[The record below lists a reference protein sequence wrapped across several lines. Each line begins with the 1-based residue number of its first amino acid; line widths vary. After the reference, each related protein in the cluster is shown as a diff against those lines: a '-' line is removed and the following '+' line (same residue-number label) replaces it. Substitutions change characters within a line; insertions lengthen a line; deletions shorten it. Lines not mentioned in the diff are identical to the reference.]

1 MTTILA
7 ARRVDPPDAIMP
19 ATASAPRIN
28 ATGPDD
34 LPPADSVSPDDRRGE
49 RLTPAPEPRLKIRP
63 SVLIHSRMDSM
74 LSSTARIKHALHC
87 GFSSTPTL
95 NHTGELK
102 AAFWCRRICINPA

>member
-63 SVLIHSRMDSM
+63 SVLIHSRMDSI
-74 LSSTARIKHALHC
+74 LSSTAKMKQLCTATLLLKYSPLAVWISYTTSLC
-87 GFSSTPTL
+87 PSS
-95 NHTGELK
+95 
-102 AAFWCRRICINPA
+102 I